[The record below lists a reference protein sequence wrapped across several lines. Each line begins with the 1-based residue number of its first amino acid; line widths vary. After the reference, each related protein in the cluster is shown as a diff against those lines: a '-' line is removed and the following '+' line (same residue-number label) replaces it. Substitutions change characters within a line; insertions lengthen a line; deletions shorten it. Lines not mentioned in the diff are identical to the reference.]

1 MSRAK
6 SPRMRR
12 VNEQLREI
20 IAERVVHLKDPR
32 IGFVTIISVECAPD
46 LRHAVVFY
54 SVLGSEGEAQE
65 TAEALRSAA
74 RKIQAAIANEVRL
87 KYTPVL
93 EFRIDP
99 SVEYGARISRILHDL
114 QESEKEK
121 TE

>member
-1 MSRAK
+1 MSRAN

-20 IAERVVHLKDPR
+20 IAEGVGHLKDPR
-32 IGFVTIISVECAPD
+32 IGFVTITGVECAPD

-54 SVLGSEGEAQE
+54 SVLGSEEEAQE

-74 RKIQAAIANEVRL
+74 RKIQAAVAKEVRL

-93 EFRIDP
+93 EFRIDL
-99 SVEYGARISRILHDL
+99 SIEYGAKISKILHEL
-114 QESEKEK
+114 QESEKE
-121 TE
+121 EAE